1 MNRVAQQK
9 IKLLYLW
16 ELLKRE
22 SGESHP
28 MKTGEILHALEE
40 VGISCD
46 RRTLA
51 RDISDLNEWGFEVMS
66 VLCGHKKAYYVE
78 DRLFS
83 MPEIR
88 FLMDAAEGSEMITD
102 RKAREMREKL
112 ASMGGRSESR
122 KLESH
127 SLIHNGRKHSNEVI
141 YYSMDTIENAIWN
154 NKKISFFYFRLNE
167 KREKVYERE
176 KFRFVVDPIGLSMNG
191 NRHYLSAI
199 DPCRKGVTVFRI
211 DRMEAVMQE
220 AEDRS
225 LPEQELKA
233 MAEEYAGQTVKM
245 YAGKSCEVTLR
256 FVADMIPSI
265 MDRFGEQVEI
275 RTVEKGFFE
284 ITVPVMISPTF
295 WGWLFQY
302 QDRICLTHP
311 PEVIR
316 EAREFI
322 EKLPYCKEEPK

>member
-1 MNRVAQQK
+1 MHSVAQQK

-22 SGESHP
+22 SGESRP
-28 MKTGEILHALEE
+28 IKTGEILQALEAA
-40 VGISCD
+40 GIGCD

-66 VLCGHKKAYYVE
+66 VMCGHEKGYYVE

-88 FLMDAAEGSEMITD
+88 ILMDAAEGSEMITE
-102 RKAREMREKL
+102 RKAREMRGKL
-112 ASMGGRSESR
+112 ASMGSNVESNQ
-122 KLESH
+122 LENFSF
-127 SLIHNGRKHSNEVI
+127 LHNGRKRSNEVI
-141 YYSMDTIENAIWN
+141 YYSIDTIEKAIWN

-167 KREKVYERE
+167 KREKVYEGD
-176 KFRFVVDPIGLSMNG
+176 KFRFIVDPIGLSMNG

-199 DPCRKGVTVFRI
+199 DPQREGVTVFRI
-211 DRMEAVMQE
+211 DRMEDVAQE
-220 AEDRS
+220 TKDRS
-225 LPEQELKA
+225 MSEGELKA
-233 MAEEYAGQTVKM
+233 MAEEYAAQSVKM
-245 YAGKSCEVTLR
+245 YSGTPCEVTLR
-256 FVADMIPSI
+256 FVADMIPSV

-275 RTVEKGFFE
+275 RKVDSDHFE
-284 ITVPVMISPTF
+284 ITVTVMISPTF

-302 QDRICLTHP
+302 QDRIRLTHP
-311 PEVIR
+311 QSAIQ

-322 EKLPYCKEEPK
+322 AKLPY